1 MKEREKESDGRVIFE
16 IDVEWWNAKIR
27 QLLFHAPGVRHAAF
41 PRPFFK
47 RPGLLFFPR
56 KSKILPTSPGR
67 EDARQGEK
75 REISKCSG
83 IIKVYRF
90 TAGRFSYANLAGGH
104 PLGLFLQIFMA
115 VCVREKWQTGWE
127 NANARVISFTMT
139 LLSNKW
145 KAQYTLHNCTVSMQ
159 CCVINYSAHFAT
171 SSFRRIFIYVG
182 N

>member
-1 MKEREKESDGRVIFE
+1 MTPSGEARKFGNYCFTLRAFATLLSPDLPPSDR
-16 IDVEWWNAKIR
+16 
-27 QLLFHAPGVRHAAF
+27 AF
-41 PRPFFK
+41 F
-47 RPGLLFFPR
+47 FFPR

-104 PLGLFLQIFMA
+104 PLGLFLQISPA
-115 VCVREKWQTGWE
+115 ACVREKWQTSWE
-127 NANARVISFTMT
+127 NALSFTTT

-145 KAQYTLHNCTVSMQ
+145 KVQYMLHNCTVSMQ
-159 CCVINYSAHFAT
+159 CCAINYTAHFAT
-171 SSFRRIFIYVG
+171 FPRIFIYFETYSSNVG
-182 N
+182 KKLR